1 MNTDILQYL
10 SEKNIEYKLQ
20 GNEALIVCP
29 YCKKEKLSIN
39 VNSGVYQCWVCKAEN
54 QDSPFVKGHISQ
66 LQEYFGDI
74 VPIRLISKVKN
85 GESKEPDFTDLA
97 DRFHIAIFPNKKAM
111 KYLFNR
117 GFDGEDIKR
126 FKFGYVEM
134 KDDEWISIPIY
145 ENNICKYLK
154 YRKITDNNQETKKY
168 EREAGGK
175 SLLFNHEALEKYDE
189 VIIIE
194 GEFDCAT
201 AIKYGY
207 ENAVGLT
214 VGAGTLKEEWY
225 EQLVTKNKIFLCL
238 DSDSAGQNSAKDI
251 WAARLG
257 IYRCWNILLPEDE
270 DVNSFFLKYTKES
283 FDELIKRAKQ
293 FKVDGVISIQDALS
307 EMYRMSK
314 DPTRLLTYELPWNNV
329 NRLLNGGLRRGRLT
343 VLGGMPGVG
352 KTSFALQ
359 ILYHLAIKYKMPSF
373 IFCLEMP
380 EVSLATKIVQLHL
393 DLVDVE
399 VNYHEAL
406 IYAQELEDIPVYFGY
421 APKITPE
428 IFYRTM
434 VEVRNR
440 YGVEIGVFDN
450 LQRMIRSGDESEMGR
465 ASGMFK
471 DLTLDLKIPFILVS
485 QPRKRNP
492 EMSLN
497 QRPTY
502 EDLKGS
508 SAIPADA
515 DEVLLLHRNRL
526 KGESA
531 STALE
536 PRTLI
541 IADKSRFSPGGITVL
556 KMVGEKSKFIE
567 YEEA

>member
-1 MNTDILQYL
+1 MLDILQYL
-10 SEKNIEYKLQ
+10 TEKNIEYKLQ

-29 YCKKEKLSIN
+29 YCRKEKLSIN
-39 VNSGVYQCWVCKAEN
+39 INSGVYQCWVCKSEN

-74 VPIRLISKVKN
+74 IPIKLISKIKN
-85 GESKEPDFTDLA
+85 EGGKEPDFTDLA
-97 DRFHIAIFPNKKAM
+97 DRFHVALPSNKGAM
-111 KYLFNR
+111 KYLFSR
-117 GFDGEDIKR
+117 GFGEGDIKR

-134 KDDEWISIPIY
+134 KDDGWISIPIY
-145 ENNICKYLK
+145 ENDVCKYLK
-154 YRKITDNNQETKKY
+154 YRKITDNNPKTGKY

-175 SLLFNHEALEKYDE
+175 SLLFNHEALDKYDE
-189 VIIIE
+189 VILLE

-201 AIKYGY
+201 ALKYGY
-207 ENAVGLT
+207 ENVVGLT

-225 EQLVTKNKIFLCL
+225 EKLILKSKIFLCL
-238 DSDSAGQNSAKDI
+238 DPDPAGQGAAKDV
-251 WAARLG
+251 WSSRLG
-257 IYRCWNILLPEDE
+257 IYRCWNILLPEGE
-270 DVNSFFLKYTKES
+270 DVNSFFMKYTKES
-283 FDELIKRAKQ
+283 FDELIKGAKQ

-307 EMYRMSK
+307 EMYRISK
-314 DPTRLLTYELPWNNV
+314 DPTRLIKYELPWDNV
-329 NRLLNGGLRRGRLT
+329 NRLLGGGLERGRLT
-343 VLGGMPGVG
+343 VLSAAPGTG

-373 IFCLEMP
+373 FFCLEMP
-380 EVSLATKIVQLHL
+380 EVALATKIVQLHL
-393 DLVDVE
+393 DLTDVE
-399 VNYHEAL
+399 VNYSEAL
-406 IYAQELEDIPVYFGY
+406 IYSQELEGIPIYFGY

-450 LQRMIRSGDESEMGR
+450 LHRMIRSGDESEMGR

-471 DLTLDLKIPFILVS
+471 DLTLDLKIPFILIG
-485 QPRKRNP
+485 QPRKKST

-497 QRPTY
+497 QRPTF
-502 EDLKGS
+502 DMIKSS

-515 DEVLLLHRNRL
+515 DEVILLHRNRL

-531 STALE
+531 TTVLE
-536 PRTLI
+536 PQTLVI
-541 IADKSRFSPGGITVL
+541 IDKSRFSSGGIAKL
-556 KMVGEKSKFIE
+556 KMIGEKSKFVE
-567 YEEA
+567 YERE